1 MSFLLLVF
9 GRCLLLV
16 LVCFFGLCAECLT
29 SVVLAWNHI
38 VLSLLVVLVVYCL
51 CVRQMVWPCSLLH
64 VERKVQ
70 CVSYLISSWCFLV
83 VDSES
88 SSFFQGVIF
97 PGHLSAVCLDGCGI
111 VHCFASGGN
120 AYMV

>member
-1 MSFLLLVF
+1 M
-9 GRCLLLV
+9 
-16 LVCFFGLCAECLT
+16 
-29 SVVLAWNHI
+29 
-38 VLSLLVVLVVYCL
+38 
-51 CVRQMVWPCSLLH
+51 
-64 VERKVQ
+64 ERRVQ

-83 VDSES
+83 VDRES

-120 AYMV
+120 AYMVWLLALLSLGLVFCLRGSESLNDLSAVVCWNADIIHSQK